1 MPRAALEERAD
12 CEEVMQSATQRHTR
26 QVRIGVLDE
35 ISQAQALADVCEV
48 LPRERPTHQACAD
61 SAEATPCSKQTGH
74 ARADIVEAPPRPR
87 STKDIAEVIPHQS
100 PISHLSAGGPSAG
113 TRTRQRAGQNSQVST
128 CVLKNPAHES
138 QASQIPKPINVV
150 ENRERLKEAVG
161 SAETKESQ
169 AGCQERDKIRQARL
183 VALGVIDAPKQE
195 ARPVE
200 DEEGRT

>member
-100 PISHLSAGGPSAG
+100 PTSHLSAGGPSAG
-113 TRTRQRAGQNSQVST
+113 TRTRQRAGQN
-128 CVLKNPAHES
+128 
-138 QASQIPKPINVV
+138 SQIPKPINVV